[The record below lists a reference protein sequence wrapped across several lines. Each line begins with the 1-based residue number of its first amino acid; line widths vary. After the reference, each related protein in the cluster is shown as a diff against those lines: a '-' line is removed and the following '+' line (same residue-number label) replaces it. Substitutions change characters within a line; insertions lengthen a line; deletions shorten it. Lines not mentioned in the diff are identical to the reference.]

1 MSFNLL
7 ISELEDLIIS
17 EHNQHKKRF
26 DTILINFETD
36 NENLINFL
44 KKLDNSKI
52 DNYKISFIKIQ
63 NIKDKLSNSY
73 NNSNQIL
80 LTTDKE
86 NIKRVL
92 SLLRPN
98 CHIIDIKYSDC
109 IKILTKALKID
120 DKISRFL
127 INEQNKD
134 IFRKIV
140 DDILYSEQNLYFN
153 IDQLIFS
160 LSELFFQNF
169 QLKIIKDFVK
179 KSFFSREHPFFI
191 SFFLLYFAHNKDENF
206 YNFLLTLPIAN
217 KISEN
222 SMKLYEYIINKRKF
236 KFFLAFTF
244 YLFLYNHIEN
254 ITEKNYKSI
263 ISLISTEI
271 SCILDSGEFNY
282 KFLIDLDYSELLIL
296 IKLNSLIFFDVRNIC
311 NNLPL
316 LKEIKTKIL
325 SSLSSSI
332 FFRDKL
338 VSPKLDKFKLDFLT
352 ELKELVDN
360 GENYLKNS
368 NTDWN
373 LNQISSYHFFDLS
386 KDRTYLEIIELFKL
400 IIAFQKID
408 GLSNLEEKYE
418 LFFFLYNKYKRIH
431 KILNSD
437 NEFNVVQSLSLEKT
451 EEFEKILKTFD
462 NAFNLFLSNAL
473 MEFSENYE
481 SFSDKFNLFLRLK
494 SDFKKD
500 HDTPI
505 IYIIFDCL
513 RYDLFLDFQE
523 TLKGSNF
530 ISLKDSSIYLIDVP
544 TNTKNFKEKL
554 GIPLDSY
561 FTIKDCEVFKIDKI
575 LENFKLQE
583 NNILFLYYR
592 EFDSD
597 IHSVKKEITIKSTE
611 YLDQLKAKFRYFIY
625 QLQRLSMKIEKIK
638 KKTPIIILTSDHGFI
653 EVNKPITVESKNS
666 IEDFQFKYRYLNLD
680 EFNAQNEDL
689 KNTYQKENYI
699 YIKNRHYFWLLNNK
713 KKNSFLSHG
722 GLSPFE
728 NLVPYIKFQFKVPP
742 SNLSK
747 IKYKY
752 YNPKTLNA
760 NSSNQVTIRFKNPNG
775 NQVLKNF
782 KIIVIHND
790 FILYEDRKEFIDYSM
805 EFEFK
810 FLISPLN
817 FENKLSLKLIYSY
830 EDIQGKK
837 YPESLKPEIINF
849 TVKKDE

>member
-1 MSFNLL
+1 MSFSLL
-7 ISELEDLIIS
+7 ISELEGLIIN
-17 EHNQHKKRF
+17 EHNQHKKKF

-63 NIKDKLSNSY
+63 NIKDKLSNS
-73 NNSNQIL
+73 NQIL
-80 LTTDKE
+80 ITNDKE
-86 NIKRVL
+86 NIERVL

-109 IKILTKALKID
+109 INILTKALKID

-127 INEQNKD
+127 INIQNKD
-134 IFRKIV
+134 IFEKIV
-140 DDILYSEQNLYFN
+140 DDIFYSEQNLYFN

-179 KSFFSREHPFFI
+179 ASFFSREHPFFT

-217 KISEN
+217 KLSAN
-222 SMKLYEYIINKRKF
+222 SIKLYEYIINKRKF

-263 ISLISTEI
+263 ISHINTEI
-271 SCILDSGEFNY
+271 SNILDSGEFDN

-316 LKEIKTKIL
+316 LKEIKIKIL
-325 SSLSSSI
+325 RSLNSSL
-332 FFRDKL
+332 FFKDKL
-338 VSPKLDKFKLDFLT
+338 MSPKLDKFKLDFLT
-352 ELKELVDN
+352 ELKKLVDN
-360 GENYLKNS
+360 GENYLKSS
-368 NTDWN
+368 NTEWN
-373 LNQISSYHFFDLS
+373 LNQVSSFHFFDLL
-386 KDRTYLEIIELFKL
+386 KDKTYLEILELFKL
-400 IIAFQKID
+400 IIAFQKLD
-408 GLSNLEEKYE
+408 GLSQLEEKYE

-431 KILNSD
+431 KILKFD
-437 NEFNVVQSLSLEKT
+437 NEFNIFHSLSLHET

-462 NAFNLFLSNAL
+462 NAFKLFLSNTL
-473 MEFSENYE
+473 MEFSKNYDD
-481 SFSDKFNLFLRLK
+481 FSDKSNLFLRLK

-500 HDTPI
+500 HPI

-513 RYDLFLDFQE
+513 RYDLFLYFEE
-523 TLKGSNF
+523 TLKGTNF
-530 ISLKDSSIYLIDVP
+530 ISLKDSSIYLIEVP
-544 TNTKNFKEKL
+544 TNTKSFKEKL
-554 GIPLDSY
+554 GIPLDNY
-561 FTIKDCEVFKIDKI
+561 FTINDCEDFNIDKF
-575 LENFKLQE
+575 LENFELQK

-592 EFDSD
+592 EFDRD
-597 IHSVKKEITIKSTE
+597 IHAVKKKITIKSTE
-611 YLDQLKAKFRYFIY
+611 YLDKFKEKFRYFMY
-625 QLQRLSMKIEKIK
+625 QLHRLSTKIENTK
-638 KKTPIIILTSDHGFI
+638 KKTPIIIITSDHGFI
-653 EVNKPITVESKNS
+653 EVNKPITVEPKNS
-666 IEDFQFKYRYLNLD
+666 IENFQFKYRYLNLD
-680 EFNAQNEDL
+680 EFDAQNEDL
-689 KNTYQKENYI
+689 KNCYQKENYI
-699 YIKNRHYFWLLNNK
+699 YIKNRHYFRLLNNN

-728 NLVPYIKFQFKVPP
+728 NLIPYIKFQFKVPP
-742 SNLSK
+742 SNLTK

-752 YNPKTLNA
+752 YDPKTLNA
-760 NSSNQVTIRFKNPNG
+760 NSSNQVIIRFKNPNV

-782 KIIVIHND
+782 KITVIHDD

-810 FLISPLN
+810 FLIFPLN
-817 FENKLSLKLIYSY
+817 FEDKLSLKLIYSY

-837 YPESLKPEIINF
+837 YPESLNPEIINF
-849 TVKKDE
+849 NVKKNE